1 MALMITWRNP
11 CPVQTAQPR
20 KKLSDHASE
29 SIHIV
34 QKGISRAQSRQG
46 VDMPFLNVLC
56 GVPLGASPWSS
67 QGGITWHTKQT
78 TEAGSRLS
86 NSTAGLDFRQGY
98 DGRWRSSELSSSGRR

>member
-34 QKGISRAQSRQG
+34 QKAISRAQSRQW

-56 GVPLGASPWSS
+56 GVPLGARRGP
-67 QGGITWHTKQT
+67 HKV
-78 TEAGSRLS
+78 GSRGTRS
-86 NSTAGLDFRQGY
+86 KPRKPAAG
-98 DGRWRSSELSSSGRR
+98 